1 MTDHFE
7 NQWNSI
13 LYDTEKRLVKLLLK
27 ESENVIA
34 KIDTEIEIELQKGG
48 ELSQEVKREELGQRN
63 VQLKNHLQ
71 HRRVKKWN
79 KIKDELHKENKTKES
94 ITSTSKQKEGAIEM
108 KIRKIKKL
116 LAY

>member
-34 KIDTEIEIELQKGG
+34 KIDAEIEIELQKGG
-48 ELSQEVKREELGQRN
+48 ELNHEVKREEL
-63 VQLKNHLQ
+63 K
-71 HRRVKKWN
+71 
-79 KIKDELHKENKTKES
+79 
-94 ITSTSKQKEGAIEM
+94 
-108 KIRKIKKL
+108 
-116 LAY
+116 

>member
-34 KIDTEIEIELQKGG
+34 KIDAEIEIELQKSGK
-48 ELSQEVKREELGQRN
+48 LNHEVKREEL
-63 VQLKNHLQ
+63 L
-71 HRRVKKWN
+71 
-79 KIKDELHKENKTKES
+79 
-94 ITSTSKQKEGAIEM
+94 
-108 KIRKIKKL
+108 
-116 LAY
+116 

>member
-13 LYDTEKRLVKLLLK
+13 LYDTEKRLVELLLK

-34 KIDTEIEIELQKGG
+34 KIEIEIETELQKGG
-48 ELSQEVKREELGQRN
+48 ELSQGVKREKQLEQKN

-71 HRRVKKWN
+71 H
-79 KIKDELHKENKTKES
+79 
-94 ITSTSKQKEGAIEM
+94 
-108 KIRKIKKL
+108 
-116 LAY
+116 